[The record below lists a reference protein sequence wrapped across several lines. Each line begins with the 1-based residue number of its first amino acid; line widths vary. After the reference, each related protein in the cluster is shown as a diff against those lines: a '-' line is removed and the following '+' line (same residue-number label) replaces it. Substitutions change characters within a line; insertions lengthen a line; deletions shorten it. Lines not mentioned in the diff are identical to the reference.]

1 MKKLLVV
8 LGIVAG
14 LVSSLSADFAVNSN
28 DLKAVDAPHYY
39 EFDTSMNPNQF
50 YWCGQTALKIALEAK
65 NVYKTLDEI
74 HNDFYDID
82 HNEQKWRIYSKDN
95 CSGHW
100 CAFPKLLEYSVLK
113 YRDNDNT
120 NVYYNRYSYTNKV
133 KAFNFIKSQIA
144 KGNLVII
151 FSDKFYHYTYKH
163 WYRTGH
169 FFVVNGYNTRGKN
182 KWLYVRDPENDD
194 PDYWFADKA
203 FKFDDIWKNAKHKS
217 SLVLLVIK

>member
-8 LGIVAG
+8 LGIIAG
-14 LVSSLSADFAVNSN
+14 LLSSLSADFAVNSN

-39 EFDTSMNPNQF
+39 EFDISMNPNQF

-74 HNDFYDID
+74 HNDFISLDNKNHLGQYFR
-82 HNEQKWRIYSKDN
+82 NN

-100 CAFPKLLEYSVLK
+100 CAFPKLLKYSVSK
-113 YRDNDNT
+113 YRSEENV
-120 NVYYNRYSYTNKV
+120 NVYYSRYEYTNKDN
-133 KAFNFIKSQIA
+133 AFNFIKNQIN

-163 WYRTGH
+163 WYRTCH
-169 FFVVNGYNTRGKN
+169 FFVVNSYNTRGRN
-182 KWLYVRDPENDD
+182 KWLYVRDPENDN